1 MRLLQVIILCLP
13 LSTLCS
19 SNDDTD
25 GNHTTTKLSP
35 SIPTTEVSVSTSS
48 IMSNSVSKS
57 TVGMSP
63 KGTTNKESLN
73 TPLLPTVSSPTTIIK
88 AEGNTTKGIVKN
100 EFITANATVT
110 HPLLSNVLTTQSSQH
125 KAENQSSIKTTE
137 IPVNALHPGISP
149 SHASTSPSMPVTVP
163 GNTSQFQGTE
173 DAKNASSS
181 SAKPSYSSIILP
193 VVIALIVVTLSAFI
207 LVGLYRMCRKT
218 DPGTPENGND
228 QPQSDKESV
237 KLLTVKTISH
247 ESGEHSAQG
256 KIKN

>member
-88 AEGNTTKGIVKN
+88 AEVGNTTKGIVKN

-125 KAENQSSIKTTE
+125 K
-137 IPVNALHPGISP
+137 VNALHPGISP